1 MAGTIDVCVTTIAG
15 MYIDNLAGTLDFLTV
30 TFCLTAHASIDN
42 NESLNAIMPSPN
54 PASFEFYI
62 KGLTEKT
69 IVQIF
74 ASDARLLFN
83 DYVNVNEAI
92 NIDHLNRVLYAVK
105 LFTEGS
111 IITKTIVKS

>member
-1 MAGTIDVCVTTIAG
+1 
-15 MYIDNLAGTLDFLTV
+15 
-30 TFCLTAHASIDN
+30 
-42 NESLNAIMPSPN
+42 MPSPN